1 MAIDKKIPR
10 YLNQDSDYILTDV
23 SEMTDARN
31 VRISATDNGDGGVI
45 KNAKGNISISLSQS
59 LPIGNNRVVGVCE
72 NDSENELYFF
82 VWNSQENHTIWKY
95 SPRVSSDVTL
105 VIQSDALEFYPESQ
119 LHTNA
124 VLVNDSIYL
133 YFTDGLSEPK
143 KVNVKRAIA
152 GGYLTG
158 VTKAERVSEITVIRK
173 YPERITGIFE
183 TDYNKKTNNIFGS
196 TFQFVAQYKYKDE
209 DVSALGQYSS
219 LFASNNTLDN
229 VDRSEVSEIVHNK
242 IALSL
247 NVVEPVGMVESVKFF
262 VRKNAE
268 GTFYY
273 IGEVNNIDFV
283 NGVASL
289 DFYNNGNYPAVAD
302 SEFNKL
308 EDAVPRKAQAQTV
321 AGNRLVYGN
330 YVEGFDKTNAT
341 ATIEPVYERA
351 VSLLPLDLHI
361 LPTDENDNVVIY
373 WDLTNVPNSTE
384 TEIHYLTSDSI
395 VAQSNY
401 THDVVK
407 YIALTTPLGTFFD
420 FSSTVKF
427 NIAQYNEVFSYIIN
441 PQTDRADAA
450 AQMIAAYPDEVVFSV
465 ATPISTAANVTRVT
479 DLSQGKEFDVYFSG
493 TITFEAVSQTYY
505 ASSPDS
511 TFIGK
516 PIIKFVWRVK
526 EFNISATAAKL
537 VSSGNPADP
546 IGFIYEDVSANL
558 LFQNT
563 ANEALT
569 ITGLQYTTESLE
581 YNQAARKTFKA
592 HDTHS
597 FGIVYCDKYGRGSGV
612 QKLGSVDI
620 AGLHD
625 PVRLGKRGYSK
636 VNITMTS
643 PIPTWASGFSFVYD
657 GGREYNSYVQYSII
671 EAMLPDPADSELS
684 DADLIYLSLRGL
696 QGKDQ
701 SYTVEDDAVIKYT
714 FAEGDR
720 LRVLKYRTG
729 TNDYVYPLDLNFEV
743 VGFVNY
749 DDPITSKLIPVGQ
762 TPTQVTDF
770 RKTGYFVK
778 VRALNYAGFTKQE
791 ILQDADKFNN
801 QVVVELYSPR
811 QASVIDSVYYD
822 VSPIFPISQHAQTI
836 TITEGNAWFT
846 RRVINHL
853 PWDSGTN
860 QGDKS
865 SKSLVG
871 IADFVE
877 SEYYSDFI
885 DIKARSKGKPR
896 GVIENEKEVTRY
908 ASITYS
914 EPYLQDSS
922 RLWLSSFNNSLANW
936 MDYDVMNGG
945 IYGLV
950 NMDQSIMM
958 LQEDK
963 VAVIPMNK
971 QIITTA
977 TGSTVVGISTDF
989 LGNAQ
994 YYEGKFGINKNR
1006 GAFVLAEGDVYIFD
1020 VQRGSVYQL
1029 GAKGVARISS
1039 FGMSSYFE
1047 NLGTELTEFE
1057 SQQIGGSLPNLG
1069 SRNLYKINMGHDR
1082 ENSEIVISVVKGVE
1096 DEFAL
1101 IGESYID
1108 INWNYSKPAIAFD
1121 YSENKWI
1128 SFRDI
1133 NCDSYATMGNLFYH
1147 LKNVGGN
1154 IVWASEQNETHCNFF
1169 GVQKTSWIETVFNT
1183 AKFNRKVYH
1192 ALSIDGSAAADVTI
1206 STKTQTA
1213 SLVKAAFELK
1223 EDEYFSSLPRVGGN
1237 NEYVSLGIVVS
1248 KNGNQI
1254 TFGNR
1259 INRMPFRLGGEIF
1272 AFVGGSYATKSA
1284 TIQSVVSA
1292 NTILVSNGTNI
1303 NISDSLVVKGDSS
1316 IDGDPLRGSYAKTKF
1331 EFSNT
1336 DAIEI
1341 LAVNASVSDS
1351 KLHNPNA
1358 NQQ

>member
-31 VRISATDNGDGGVI
+31 IRVSSNEDGNGGVI
-45 KNAKGNISISLSQS
+45 KNVKGNTAISLGQS
-59 LPIGNNRVVGVCE
+59 LPIGVNRVVGVCE

-82 VWNSQENHTIWKY
+82 VYNSNENHSIWKY
-95 SPRVSSDVTL
+95 SPRVSSDATL
-105 VIQSDALEFYPESQ
+105 VLQSDALEFYPESQ
-119 LHTNA
+119 LHADA

-143 KVNVKRAIA
+143 RINTKRAES

-158 VTKAERVSEITVIRK
+158 VTTAERVSEITVIRK
-173 YPERITGIFE
+173 YPERVVGLFE

-209 DVSALGQYSS
+209 EVSALGQYST
-219 LFASNNTLDN
+219 LFASNNTLNN
-229 VDRSEVSEIVHNK
+229 VDRSEASEVVHNK

-247 NVVEPVGMVESVKFF
+247 NVTEPVGMIESVKFF

-273 IGEVNNIDFV
+273 IGEVNNNDFV

-330 YVEGFDKTNAT
+330 YVEGFNKANAT
-341 ATIEPVYERA
+341 ATLEPVYEKA

-361 LPTDENDNVVIY
+361 LPTDDNDNVVIY
-373 WDLTNVPNSTE
+373 WDLTNVPDSAE
-384 TEIHYLTSDSI
+384 TEYHYLTSDSI
-395 VAQSNY
+395 VAQSGY
-401 THDVVK
+401 THNVTK
-407 YIALTTPLGTFFD
+407 YIALTTPIGSFFD
-420 FSSTVKF
+420 PSATVEF
-427 NIAQYNEVFSYIIN
+427 NMAQYQEVFSYSIN

-450 AQMIAAYPDEVVFSV
+450 AQMIAAYPDEVVVSV
-465 ATPISTAANVTRVT
+465 FTPISSSSATRVDDT
-479 DLSQGKEFDVYFSG
+479 SQGKSFDVYFSG
-493 TITFEAVSQTYY
+493 TITFESVSQTYY
-505 ASSPDS
+505 ASSPDF
-511 TFIGK
+511 TFSGK

-558 LFQNT
+558 WFQNT
-563 ANEALT
+563 ANESLT
-569 ITGLQYTTESLE
+569 FTGLQYTSKNLE
-581 YNQAARKTFKA
+581 YNQAARKTFKT

-597 FGIVYCDKYGRGSGV
+597 FGVVYYDKYGRASGV

-625 PVRLGKRGYSK
+625 PIRLGKKGYSK

-643 PIPTWASGFSFVYD
+643 PIPSWASGFSFVYD

-684 DADLIYLSLRGL
+684 DADVIYLSLRGL
-696 QGKDQ
+696 QGKEQ
-701 SYTVEDDAVIKYT
+701 SYTVEDDAVIEYA
-714 FAEGDR
+714 FSEGDR

-743 VGFVNY
+743 VGFVNC
-749 DDPITSKLIPVGQ
+749 DDPMTSKLIPVGN
-762 TPTQVTDF
+762 TPTEVTDF

-778 VRALNYAGFTKQE
+778 VKALDYTGFTKQAV
-791 ILQDADKFNN
+791 LQDTDKFNN

-822 VSPIFPISQHAQTI
+822 VSQIYPISQHAQTI
-836 TITEGNAWFT
+836 SVTEGNAWFT

-865 SKSLVG
+865 SKGLAG

-963 VAVIPMNK
+963 VSVIPMNK

-977 TGSTVVGISTDF
+977 TNSTLVGLSTDF

-994 YYEGKFGINKNR
+994 YYEATFGINKNR

-1057 SQQIGGSLPNLG
+1057 SQQIGGSLPNVG
-1069 SRNLYKINMGHDR
+1069 GRNLYKVNMGHDR
-1082 ENSEIVISVVKGVE
+1082 ENGEILVSVIKGVE

-1101 IGESYID
+1101 IGESYLD
-1108 INWNYSKPAIAFD
+1108 ITWNYSKPAIAFD
-1121 YSENKWI
+1121 YVDNKWI

-1133 NCDSYATMGNLFYH
+1133 NSDAYANMGNLFYH

-1154 IVWASEQNETHCNFF
+1154 FIWSSESNNTHCNFF
-1169 GVQKTSWIETVFNT
+1169 GVQKSSWIETVFNT

-1272 AFVGGSYATKSA
+1272 AFAGGSYATKSA

-1303 NISDSLVVKGDSS
+1303 NIGNSLVVKGDSS

-1358 NQQ
+1358 TQQ